1 MPSRRPRSI
10 RWQLIS
16 YFTAASTLLLLIG
29 LAIFYSF
36 VVAHA
41 YEEDDRYFA
50 DKVSVLRARLRNAD
64 AIEWTQPQGGDTYWL
79 RLLRADGSIV
89 VESPGMTTLLPS
101 SLFPPPATGD
111 AIGRAQMRRASD
123 REFSLL
129 STNIRGNNGNYVL
142 QIAQD
147 RSEDE
152 NFAIEFGVV
161 FAAVAAAGFLLCAGT
176 AVIVTRKALRPLE
189 EMTASLQRV
198 DQRRLNEEVPY
209 THWPRELQ
217 PLALAFEQMLRRL
230 SDSFARLSQFSADLA
245 HELRTPVANLLGE
258 AQVALSRERSA
269 GEYREVLES
278 SATECER
285 LARIIDSLLFLAR
298 AEAADRKIEPVR
310 FDGAAALAKLVSFYG
325 MLAEEKNIAL
335 HCAGD
340 GEIIADPI
348 LFDRAIGNLLENALR
363 YTPANGAIT
372 LRLKQQGNQT
382 LVEVTDTG
390 TGIADTDLPRIFDR
404 FYRADSSRSSE
415 GLGLGLSLVKSIAQ
429 LHGGSVEIRSDVGRG
444 TTATLSFPFH
454 AKTGA

>member
-10 RWQLIS
+10 RWQLIV

-36 VVAHA
+36 VVTHG
-41 YEEDDRYFA
+41 YEEDNRYFA
-50 DKVSVLRARLRNAD
+50 DKVSVLRDRLRNPD
-64 AIEWTQPQGGDTYWL
+64 AMEWTEPQGGDTYWL

-89 VESPGMTTLLPS
+89 VESPAMNALLPS

-111 AIGRAQMRRASD
+111 AIAKARMRRVGD

-129 STNIRGNNGNYVL
+129 SNNIRSSADTYIL

-198 DQRRLNEEVPY
+198 DQRRLNEQVPY

-258 AQVALSRERSA
+258 AQVALTRGRTA
-269 GEYREVLES
+269 DEYREVLES

-285 LARIIDSLLFLAR
+285 LARIIDHLLFLAR
-298 AEAADRKIEPVR
+298 AEAAERKVEPVR
-310 FDGAAALAKLVSFYG
+310 FDGRATLARLVSFYG
-325 MLAEEKNIAL
+325 TLADEKNIAL
-335 HCAGD
+335 HCEGD

-363 YTPANGAIT
+363 HTPEHGAIT
-372 LRLKQQGNQT
+372 LRLTQQRDQT

-390 TGIADTDLPRIFDR
+390 SGIAAADLPRVFDR

-415 GLGLGLSLVKSIAQ
+415 GMGLGLSLVKSIAQ
-429 LHGGSVEIRSDVGRG
+429 LHGGSVELQSEVGRG
-444 TTATLSFPFH
+444 TTVTFSFPFD
-454 AKTGA
+454 AKAAV